1 MHSVVFVFRAAS
13 EGALKGILGYTDE
26 DVVSDDFVGDAR
38 WVSTLQIDLTYAILS
53 WKEIEVA
60 K

>member
-13 EGALKGILGYTDE
+13 EGAQKGILGYTDE

-38 WVSTLQIDLTYAILS
+38 
-53 WKEIEVA
+53 
-60 K
+60 